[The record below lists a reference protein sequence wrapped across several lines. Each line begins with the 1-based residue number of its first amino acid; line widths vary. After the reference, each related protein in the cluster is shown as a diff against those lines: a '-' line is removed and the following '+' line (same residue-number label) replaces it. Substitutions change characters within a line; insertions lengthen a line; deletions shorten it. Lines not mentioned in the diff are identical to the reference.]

1 MTTKDLALLPTRI
14 ALGATMLVHGL
25 PKLGEEGARQ
35 TGEMLEGMGIRP
47 GVAWAKATGAAEVF
61 GGASALLGVATRLG
75 ALAVL
80 VTQGVAVAKVHASKG
95 FNNLAGGWEFNLAL
109 MAMAAGLLVAGPGVL
124 SGHELVE
131 RRLQRQPLAWLMRP
145 RRTGAA
151 LRAVKLLK

>member
-1 MTTKDLALLPTRI
+1 
-14 ALGATMLVHGL
+14 
-25 PKLGEEGARQ
+25 
-35 TGEMLEGMGIRP
+35 
-47 GVAWAKATGAAEVF
+47 VF